1 MFDFLKRNQ
10 LVRRGLASKKVR
22 RRRTRN
28 ELLRSLEYS
37 PYVKAFIFLAFAG
50 VLAFLVFSG
59 QQPEPTKN
67 FVIALLIL
75 ATAITQLWINQPKTF
90 AQNSRILLVFGLIF
104 VQLAV
109 TKLVLVLCN
118 SGNYRILTPQ
128 MGGLI
133 TPYAFAA
140 MVLSVL
146 LGRHHGLFGAVFAS
160 IWSSVLFGPIDAPLL
175 VTSLISGFTAVS
187 LTLQVRRRSRL
198 IRAGLGVGLAIWAL
212 ALTFGWIG
220 PINLF
225 SVTGNDWRMI
235 GLQSAYAIGNGIIT
249 AMIVGGALP
258 ILEHLFQVTTDI
270 SWLEA
275 ADLNHPLL
283 RRMTIEAPGTYHHSL
298 VVANLAEAAAE
309 AIGANATLCRVCA
322 YFHDVGKLVKPDYFT
337 ENMNFERNPHDDL
350 APTMS
355 ALIIIAHVK
364 EGVDLAL
371 KHKLNHRIIDIIQE
385 HHGTSLVYYFYQRA
399 LQQQADARAGGK
411 IMNMRA
417 EDIPDVREE
426 SFRYSGPKPQT
437 KESAIVSLADIV
449 ESASRSLEK
458 PTPQK
463 IEQLVNELIEERIAD
478 GQLDECDLTL
488 GDIRVIAE
496 RFRFTLMTML
506 HSRIAYPK
514 PESKYPTPRDDGMQ
528 PDVMAAT
535 RKPASAPPVSAA

>member
-1 MFDFLKRNQ
+1 MFDFFKRNQ
-10 LVRRGLASKKVR
+10 LVRRGFASKKVR

-37 PYVKAFIFLAFAG
+37 PYVKALIFLAFAG
-50 VLAFLVFSG
+50 VLALLVFSG
-59 QQPEPTKN
+59 HQQELTKN
-67 FVIALLIL
+67 FIIALLIL
-75 ATAITQLWINQPKTF
+75 GTAITQLWINQPKTF
-90 AQNSRILLVFGLIF
+90 AQNSRILLVFGIIF
-104 VQLAV
+104 AQLAV
-109 TKLVLVLCN
+109 TKLLLVVCN
-118 SGNYRILTPQ
+118 SGNYRIFTPQ
-128 MGGLI
+128 MAGLI
-133 TPYAFAA
+133 TPYAFSAL
-140 MVLSVL
+140 VLSVL

-160 IWSSVLFGPIDAPLL
+160 FWSSVLFGPIDAPIL
-175 VTSLISGFTAVS
+175 VTCLISGFTAVS
-187 LTLQVRRRSRL
+187 LTLQVRRRSKL
-198 IRAGLGVGLAIWAL
+198 IRAGLGVGVAIWAL
-212 ALTFGWIG
+212 SLSFGLIG
-220 PINLF
+220 PIN
-225 SVTGNDWRMI
+225 VWPITGNDWRMI
-235 GLQSAYAIGNGIIT
+235 SIQTAFALGNGIVT

-258 ILEHLFQVTTDI
+258 MLEHLFQVTTDI

-275 ADLNHPLL
+275 SDLNHPLL

-309 AIGANATLCRVCA
+309 AIGANATLCRVCS
-322 YFHDVGKLVKPDYFT
+322 YFHDVGKLVKPEYFT

-399 LQQQADARAGGK
+399 LQQQEDARAGGK

-417 EDIPDVREE
+417 EDIPEVREE
-426 SFRYSGPKPQT
+426 SFRYGGPKPQT

-488 GDIRVIAE
+488 GDIRIMAE

-514 PESKYPTPRDDGMQ
+514 PESRFPALREEHMR

-535 RKPASAPPVSAA
+535 RKPATAPPVSAA